1 MAKIWEESKGYNI
14 ARFYVDLCTITG
26 FRSVKIFG
34 KEKIPTDGCVLL
46 APNHS
51 AALMDPLLVLLI
63 NNKPIGFGARADIF
77 RKPLIAKFLRWI
89 RIVPLARERDGRA
102 SVTQNLSTFEE
113 IIDCL
118 DHNVPFC
125 MFAEGTHYSQ
135 RGMLPFK
142 KGIFRI
148 AKLAHDQLGKKVYV
162 VPIGLEYEDYFRQLK
177 RAEIRI
183 GDPVEIGE
191 YFNTHADLT
200 ESEIYKRLCEEVR
213 EKDLQLLNQIPQRKK
228 FNFTLRALFGLI
240 CLPLFFSCACSSIT
254 VWLPAILIMG
264 SFKDKAWTHTVYW
277 AARALQP
284 WFWIPYW
291 IFEALADFYINLIKD
306 FRGGQNRID

>member
-1 MAKIWEESKGYNI
+1 MAKIWEENKAYDI
-14 ARFYVDLCTITG
+14 ARLYVNLCTITG
-26 FRSVKIFG
+26 FRGVKVYG

-77 RKPLIAKFLRWI
+77 RNPKIAKLLHSF

-113 IIDCL
+113 IIECL

-125 MFAEGTHYSQ
+125 MFPEGTHYSQ

-142 KGIFRI
+142 KGVFRI

-162 VPIGLEYEDYFRQLK
+162 VPMGLEYEDYFRQMK

-191 YFNTHADLT
+191 YFRTHSDLS
-200 ESEIYKRLCEEVR
+200 ESEIYKKLCEEVR
-213 EKDLQLLNQIPQRKK
+213 EKDLALLNQIPQRKK
-228 FNFTLRALFGLI
+228 SNTTFRAILGALT
-240 CLPLFFSCACSSIT
+240 LPLFFACACASIT
-254 VWLPAILIMG
+254 IWLPAILILG
-264 SFKDKAWTHTVYW
+264 SFKDKAWSHTVYW
-277 AARALQP
+277 GARALQP

-291 IFEALADFYINLIKD
+291 IFEGLSGFYMNLIRD
-306 FRGGQNRID
+306 LAARGRVD

>member
-1 MAKIWEESKGYNI
+1 MAKIWEENKAYNI
-14 ARFYVDLCTITG
+14 ARYYVDLCTITS
-26 FRSVKIFG
+26 FRRVKIFG
-34 KEKIPTDGCVLL
+34 KEKLPTDGCVLL

-51 AALMDPLLVLLI
+51 AALMDPLLVLLLRH
-63 NNKPIGFGARADIF
+63 KPIGFGARADIF
-77 RKPLIAKFLRWI
+77 RNPKIAKILRWL

-113 IIDCL
+113 IIECL
-118 DHNVPFC
+118 DKNVPFC
-125 MFAEGTHYSQ
+125 MFAEGTHYSE

-177 RAEIRI
+177 RAEVRV

-191 YFNTHADLT
+191 YFRTHSNMTD
-200 ESEIYKRLCEEVR
+200 SEIYKHLCEEVR
-213 EKDLQLLNQIPQRKK
+213 EKDLALLNHIPQAYK
-228 FNFTLRALFGLI
+228 FPSVIRIILGAI
-240 CLPLFFSCACSSIT
+240 ALPLFFSCAIASIT
-254 VWLPAILIMG
+254 IWLPAVLIIG
-264 SFKDKAWTHTVYW
+264 GFKDKAWTHTVYW
-277 AARALQP
+277 GARALQP

-291 IFEALADFYINLIKD
+291 IFEGLSGFYMTLIRDLKY
-306 FRGGQNRID
+306 GKRIG